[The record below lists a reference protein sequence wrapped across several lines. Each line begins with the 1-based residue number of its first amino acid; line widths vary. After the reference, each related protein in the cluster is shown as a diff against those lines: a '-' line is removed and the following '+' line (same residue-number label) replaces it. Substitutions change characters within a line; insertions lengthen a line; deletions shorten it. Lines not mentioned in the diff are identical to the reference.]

1 MQEKKKLPDE
11 VLDQL
16 AGGVGF
22 GVNVTPADHSG
33 AAPASPSADSGLAED
48 MDRVKRSIEGLVEGW
63 RR

>member
-22 GVNVTPADHSG
+22 GLNIPPAEPSG
-33 AAPASPSADSGLAED
+33 ADPAAPPSNNELAGD
-48 MDRVKRSIEGLVEGW
+48 LDRLKRSLADFAEG
-63 RR
+63 RKR

>member
-22 GVNVTPADHSG
+22 GLSVPPDAPSDAD
-33 AAPASPSADSGLAED
+33 PASPASNNELAEI
-48 MDRVKRSIEGLVEGW
+48 MDRLKQDITDLGR
-63 RR
+63 